1 MALAFRWLFR
11 GFIGLSVL
19 FFITLMLVYFFATR
33 SLPDYNKNYEFHGLN
48 GPVEVVRNT
57 NNVPHIFAQNVED
70 VYFGLG
76 FSHAQDRI
84 WQMTMLRRTAQG
96 RLSEIFGE
104 ETYEIDD
111 FMRRLDLV
119 NLSRASLDFQTEEV
133 KDALQAYSAGVN
145 AWLGEV
151 KENALGR
158 GAPEFFFF
166 SPELEPWT
174 PSDSLSIL
182 RVMAVQMSEHLRSE
196 VVRAQ
201 VTLAVGPDRV
211 GDILPDAP
219 GKGSMALTE
228 LSSLLDKIPEKFSA
242 VPPQHP
248 LDPVKQLNMAGASNA
263 WAAASSRSA
272 TGQPI
277 LANDPHLGLSAP
289 SAWMLARMDFPDG
302 GIIGGTIPGIPAIL
316 SGRSETLAWGLTAS
330 YLDDLDIYVERVNP
344 KNPNEYLTPDGYQ
357 PFIEKEVFIKVKDEA
372 PRTIKL
378 RWTENGPVIP
388 GKHFDL
394 QSITPDGHLTSI
406 RWAALDINDQ
416 SMTAAINMMRAKSIP
431 TANAAMAFHK
441 APSQNMI
448 LADRNG
454 VMMQMI
460 GKQPKRNTTHRSLGR
475 FPSQGWI
482 NENRWDGYL
491 SYNDNPSIKDPA
503 SGIVANTNNK
513 ITDASFPYHV
523 SHSWGDTYRY
533 LRLLSLM
540 NDREVHTR
548 DSFIEAQLD
557 TGSLGA
563 TALLPLVAKELWFT
577 GKAAAAGTSERQRQI
592 ALEILAAWNGHM
604 DEHIPEPLIYAAWMR
619 QLQNRLI
626 QDDLTTLSKHFPRP
640 DPVFLERVFRN
651 IDGAGIWCDIKQS
664 TQVETCEDI
673 ARQSLDAAILELSE
687 LYGNRIDSWRWGEA
701 HQAHHDHEVFGT
713 VPLLALFANIRQDT
727 SGGDHTLMRARTTGT
742 GTQPYANVHGAGFR
756 SVIDFSDPDSSVFI
770 ISTGQSGHFL
780 SRHYDDLAQLWRR
793 GEYILMSLDP
803 NLARG
808 GAIGISNLTPKK

>member
-11 GFIGLSVL
+11 GFIGLSVM
-19 FFITLMLVYFFATR
+19 FFITLMLVYYFATR

-145 AWLGEV
+145 AWLGVV

-228 LSSLLDKIPEKFSA
+228 LSSLLDKIPEKFAA

-248 LDPVKQLNMAGASNA
+248 LDPVKQLDMAGASNA

-302 GIIGGTIPGIPAIL
+302 GIIGGTVPGIPAIL

-344 KNPNEYLTPDGYQ
+344 KNPNEYLTPDGYK

-394 QSITPDGHLTSI
+394 QSITPNGHLTSI

-431 TANAAMAFHK
+431 TANAAMTFHK
-441 APSQNMI
+441 APSYNMI

-460 GKQPKRNTTHRSLGR
+460 GKLPKRNTTHRSLGR

-491 SYNDNPSIKDPA
+491 SYKDNPSIKDPA

-533 LRLLSLM
+533 LRLSSLM

-673 ARQSLDAAILELSE
+673 ARQSLDATILELSE
-687 LYGNRIDSWRWGEA
+687 LYGNRIDSWRWGDA